1 MTAQAQTQGAEA
13 ILDDLSEAVRS
24 RQDAGEGRVS
34 VGTILDGVRH
44 RSYGPF
50 LLVPAILE
58 LTPIGGIPGVPT
70 AIALF
75 LFLTAAQLLA
85 GREHIW
91 VPQFLEKR
99 TVNEKKFEAAEQKL
113 RPLARW
119 LDRHTRERF
128 RPLVRKPARKAA
140 AIIVML
146 LCLTVPPLE
155 LIPFASSIPM
165 ATIALFGLALLVRD
179 GLVMLLAFIATGA
192 AAVGMF
198 FIA

>member
-1 MTAQAQTQGAEA
+1 MAEQLQGVEDA
-13 ILDDLSEAVRS
+13 LDRLERAVAS
-24 RQDAGEGRVS
+24 RADAGEGRVS
-34 VGTILDGVRH
+34 VATVLDAFGA

-50 LLVPAILE
+50 LLVPALVE

-70 AIALF
+70 LIAFML
-75 LFLTAAQLLA
+75 LTTALQMLV

-91 VPQFLEKR
+91 VPGFIER
-99 TVNEKKFEAAEQKL
+99 RCMPGGWVEAADDKI
-113 RPLARW
+113 RPVARW

-128 RPLVRKPARKAA
+128 RLLTRTAA
-140 AIIVML
+140 VKVAAFLIVC

-179 GLVMLLAFIATGA
+179 GLLMLLAFIAVGA
-192 AAVGMF
+192 AATG
-198 FIA
+198 IALIV